1 MKILPAQFAG
11 QAIRRI
17 YDEAANTWWFSV
29 VDVVQVL
36 TQQGDS
42 RRRAN
47 TGTSS
52 SADSTRRAASR

>member
-47 TGTSS
+47 TGT
-52 SADSTRRAASR
+52 DK